1 MKLNSENKVKK
12 FTLALII
19 SCFAI
24 ASAHAGGIGDN
35 RYKDSD
41 WNTSMYNWDNDYL
54 HGQDIEWVK
63 YNGDQALQ
71 FTLEGG
77 KPGIRD
83 DDRPTRWGAKF
94 RERNELFS
102 DFFTWPNISGSP
114 IIIESIPVI
123 TFKECLNA
131 SVPAYRYWSFFLRFS
146 NLFKILETTF
156 SKFFISDLEQT
167 E

>member
-1 MKLNSENKVKK
+1 MSFENLIALLKVFSNSVFKNP
-12 FTLALII
+12 
-19 SCFAI
+19 
-24 ASAHAGGIGDN
+24 
-35 RYKDSD
+35 
-41 WNTSMYNWDNDYL
+41 
-54 HGQDIEWVK
+54 IE
-63 YNGDQALQ
+63 
-71 FTLEGG
+71 
-77 KPGIRD
+77 
-83 DDRPTRWGAKF
+83 
-94 RERNELFS
+94 RELLS

-123 TFKECLNA
+123 TFNECLNA